1 MVLEFLM
8 SHFNEL
14 FNYDYTRLMEED
26 LDQISKG
33 LKVGH
38 EVCREC
44 DSILESKIDGLK
56 EEKKVEYPIDDT
68 HFYIL
73 GKYGPVIKKVEPSTN
88 SKGKKQNVSFLP
100 LNPEMKIDLHK
111 LEKGEY
117 TLEELTLG
125 EREKKGKNTE
135 EKLDSSIGDFEG
147 HPVFIKKGKFGL
159 YLCYGEKSKTTKT
172 LSNLGNRPLESIS
185 WEEVKPILEQDNS
198 GTNDSGGLVRKLTT
212 TISIRKSKKGE
223 DYLFFKTEKMKRPQF
238 FDIKKF
244 TQEFKEMDYKTCD
257 VEFLLQWVKDKY
269 SIF

>member
-1 MVLEFLM
+1 
-8 SHFNEL
+8 
-14 FNYDYTRLMEED
+14 
-26 LDQISKG
+26 
-33 LKVGH
+33 
-38 EVCREC
+38 
-44 DSILESKIDGLK
+44 
-56 EEKKVEYPIDDT
+56 
-68 HFYIL
+68 
-73 GKYGPVIKKVEPSTN
+73 
-88 SKGKKQNVSFLP
+88 
-100 LNPEMKIDLHK
+100 MKIDLHK